1 MGMLLLGVL
10 RGGSVL
16 LSVTAFLQS
25 LQAVPAGQAA
35 CWAAGP
41 VTRRPAA
48 VPGLPR
54 AVGGSGAGAGP
65 GPVSGRCVPQVQ
77 PQDQKLNVYHAWLRD
92 NRQQLG
98 VG

>member
-1 MGMLLLGVL
+1 M
-10 RGGSVL
+10 
-16 LSVTAFLQS
+16 AFLQS
-25 LQAVPAGQAA
+25 LQAVLAGQAA
-35 CWAAGP
+35 CWAGL

-48 VPGLPR
+48 LPGPPR
-54 AVGGSGAGAGP
+54 AVGWCRAGAGP